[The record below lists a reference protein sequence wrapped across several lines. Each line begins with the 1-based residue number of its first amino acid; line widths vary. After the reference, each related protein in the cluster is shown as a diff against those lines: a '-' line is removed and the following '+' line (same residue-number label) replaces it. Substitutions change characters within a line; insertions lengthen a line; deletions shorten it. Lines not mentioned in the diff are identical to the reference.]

1 MVCFSS
7 VAEAKTIREL
17 FADEP
22 DDIFILLPKSTRLD
36 MLDYFDVGKMV
47 KVENSLSS
55 GKKVSRLLK
64 VTDSSIDVAVTQSS
78 QVSMTLLT
86 SAKADSVIAV
96 VQTYQ
101 VPYFDSQISF
111 YDVDWNKLNTSKYF
125 DAPTVKSFIL
135 PGTDKKIVND
145 ILQSVKFSLISYSIE
160 QADNGD
166 VTLTASLNLEG
177 VMVKEDYDRIK
188 DYLSKTI
195 VYRLSNL
202 KFKPTKQQYAP
213 THRRHT
219 TGP

>member
-125 DAPTVKSFIL
+125 DAPTVNSFIL

-202 KFKPTKQQYAP
+202 KFKPTKQ
-213 THRRHT
+213 
-219 TGP
+219 

>member
-202 KFKPTKQQYAP
+202 KFKSTKQ
-213 THRRHT
+213 
-219 TGP
+219 

>member
-55 GKKVSRLLK
+55 GKKVSRLFK

-145 ILQSVKFSLISYSIE
+145 ILQSVKFSLISYNIE

-202 KFKPTKQQYAP
+202 KFKPTKQ
-213 THRRHT
+213 
-219 TGP
+219 

>member
-1 MVCFSS
+1 
-7 VAEAKTIREL
+7 
-17 FADEP
+17 
-22 DDIFILLPKSTRLD
+22 

-202 KFKPTKQQYAP
+202 KFKPTKQ
-213 THRRHT
+213 
-219 TGP
+219 

>member
-145 ILQSVKFSLISYSIE
+145 SLQSVKFALISYSIE

-202 KFKPTKQQYAP
+202 KFKSTKQ
-213 THRRHT
+213 
-219 TGP
+219 

>member
-1 MVCFSS
+1 MNRLFYYIMLCMMVCFSS

-202 KFKPTKQQYAP
+202 K
-213 THRRHT
+213 
-219 TGP
+219 

>member
-145 ILQSVKFSLISYSIE
+145 ILQSVKFALISYSIE

-202 KFKPTKQQYAP
+202 KFKPTKQ
-213 THRRHT
+213 
-219 TGP
+219 

>member
-7 VAEAKTIREL
+7 IAEAKTIREL

-22 DDIFILLPKSTRLD
+22 DDIFILLSKSTRLD

-47 KVENSLSS
+47 TVENSLSA

-64 VTDSSIDVAVTQSS
+64 VTDSSIDVAMTKSS

-96 VQTYQ
+96 VKTYQ
-101 VPYFDSQISF
+101 LPYFDSQISF

-166 VTLTASLNLEG
+166 ITLTASLNLEG

-202 KFKPTKQQYAP
+202 KFKPTKQ
-213 THRRHT
+213 
-219 TGP
+219 

>member
-145 ILQSVKFSLISYSIE
+145 ILQSVKFSLISYSLE

-166 VTLTASLNLEG
+166 VTLTASLNIEG

-202 KFKPTKQQYAP
+202 KFKPTKQ
-213 THRRHT
+213 
-219 TGP
+219 

>member
-111 YDVDWNKLNTSKYF
+111 YDVDWNTLNTSKYF

-202 KFKPTKQQYAP
+202 KFKPTKQ
-213 THRRHT
+213 
-219 TGP
+219 

>member
-1 MVCFSS
+1 MLCMMVCFSS

-125 DAPTVKSFIL
+125 DAPTVKLFIL

-202 KFKPTKQQYAP
+202 KFKPTKQ
-213 THRRHT
+213 
-219 TGP
+219 

>member
-166 VTLTASLNLEG
+166 VTLTASLNLDG

-202 KFKPTKQQYAP
+202 KFKPTKQ
-213 THRRHT
+213 
-219 TGP
+219 

>member
-145 ILQSVKFSLISYSIE
+145 VLQSVKFSLISYSIE

-202 KFKPTKQQYAP
+202 KFKPTKQ
-213 THRRHT
+213 
-219 TGP
+219 

>member
-1 MVCFSS
+1 MLCMMVCFSS

-195 VYRLSNL
+195 VYRLSNQ
-202 KFKPTKQQYAP
+202 KFKPTKQ
-213 THRRHT
+213 
-219 TGP
+219 

>member
-111 YDVDWNKLNTSKYF
+111 SDVDWNKLNTSKYF
-125 DAPTVKSFIL
+125 VAPTVKSFIL

-202 KFKPTKQQYAP
+202 KFKPTKQ
-213 THRRHT
+213 
-219 TGP
+219 

>member
-166 VTLTASLNLEG
+166 VTLTALLNLEG

-202 KFKPTKQQYAP
+202 KFKPTKQ
-213 THRRHT
+213 
-219 TGP
+219 

>member
-1 MVCFSS
+1 MLCMMVCFSS

-47 KVENSLSS
+47 TVENSLSA
-55 GKKVSRLLK
+55 GKKVSHLLK

-145 ILQSVKFSLISYSIE
+145 ILQSVKFSFISYSIE

-202 KFKPTKQQYAP
+202 KFKPTKQ
-213 THRRHT
+213 
-219 TGP
+219 

>member
-125 DAPTVKSFIL
+125 DAPTMKSFIL

-202 KFKPTKQQYAP
+202 KFKPTKQ
-213 THRRHT
+213 
-219 TGP
+219 

>member
-7 VAEAKTIREL
+7 VAVAEAKTIREL

-202 KFKPTKQQYAP
+202 KFKPTKQ
-213 THRRHT
+213 
-219 TGP
+219 

>member
-135 PGTDKKIVND
+135 PGTDKKNVND

-202 KFKPTKQQYAP
+202 KFKPTKQ
-213 THRRHT
+213 
-219 TGP
+219 

>member
-195 VYRLSNL
+195 VYSLSNL
-202 KFKPTKQQYAP
+202 KFKPTKQ
-213 THRRHT
+213 
-219 TGP
+219 

>member
-1 MVCFSS
+1 MLCMMVCFSS

-36 MLDYFDVGKMV
+36 MLDYFDVGRIV

-202 KFKPTKQQYAP
+202 KFKPTKQ
-213 THRRHT
+213 
-219 TGP
+219 

>member
-7 VAEAKTIREL
+7 VVEAKTIREL

-86 SAKADSVIAV
+86 STKADSVIAV

-202 KFKPTKQQYAP
+202 KFKPTKQ
-213 THRRHT
+213 
-219 TGP
+219 

>member
-202 KFKPTKQQYAP
+202 KFKSTKQQYAP
-213 THRRHT
+213 TNSRRS
-219 TGP
+219 TGH

>member
-188 DYLSKTI
+188 VYLSKTI
-195 VYRLSNL
+195 IYRLSNL
-202 KFKPTKQQYAP
+202 KFKPTKQ
-213 THRRHT
+213 
-219 TGP
+219 

>member
-1 MVCFSS
+1 MLCMMVCFSS

-202 KFKPTKQQYAP
+202 KFKPTKQ
-213 THRRHT
+213 
-219 TGP
+219 

>member
-202 KFKPTKQQYAP
+202 KFKPTKQ
-213 THRRHT
+213 
-219 TGP
+219 

>member
-135 PGTDKKIVND
+135 PGTDKKIAND

-202 KFKPTKQQYAP
+202 KFKPTKQ
-213 THRRHT
+213 
-219 TGP
+219 

>member
-1 MVCFSS
+1 MLCMMVCFSS

-202 KFKPTKQQYAP
+202 KFNPTKQ
-213 THRRHT
+213 
-219 TGP
+219 

>member
-1 MVCFSS
+1 MLCMMVCFSS

-145 ILQSVKFSLISYSIE
+145 ILQSVKFSLISYNIE

-202 KFKPTKQQYAP
+202 KFKPTKQ
-213 THRRHT
+213 
-219 TGP
+219 

>member
-101 VPYFDSQISF
+101 LPYFDSQISF

-195 VYRLSNL
+195 IYRLSNL
-202 KFKPTKQQYAP
+202 KFKPTKQ
-213 THRRHT
+213 
-219 TGP
+219 

>member
-1 MVCFSS
+1 MLCMMVCFSS

-202 KFKPTKQQYAP
+202 KFKPIKQ
-213 THRRHT
+213 
-219 TGP
+219 

>member
-1 MVCFSS
+1 MMVCFSS

-202 KFKPTKQQYAP
+202 KFKPTKQ
-213 THRRHT
+213 
-219 TGP
+219 

>member
-111 YDVDWNKLNTSKYF
+111 YDVEWNKLNTSKYF

-202 KFKPTKQQYAP
+202 KFKSTKQ
-213 THRRHT
+213 
-219 TGP
+219 

>member
-64 VTDSSIDVAVTQSS
+64 VTDNSIDVAVTQSS

-202 KFKPTKQQYAP
+202 KFKSTKQ
-213 THRRHT
+213 
-219 TGP
+219 

>member
-166 VTLTASLNLEG
+166 VTLTGSLNLEG

-202 KFKPTKQQYAP
+202 KFKPTKQ
-213 THRRHT
+213 
-219 TGP
+219 

>member
-1 MVCFSS
+1 MLCMMVCFSS

-145 ILQSVKFSLISYSIE
+145 ILQSVKFALISYSIE

-188 DYLSKTI
+188 DFLSKTI

-202 KFKPTKQQYAP
+202 KFKPTKQ
-213 THRRHT
+213 
-219 TGP
+219 

>member
-86 SAKADSVIAV
+86 STKADSVIAV

-101 VPYFDSQISF
+101 LPYFDSQISF

-202 KFKPTKQQYAP
+202 KFKPTKQ
-213 THRRHT
+213 
-219 TGP
+219 